1 MRKDSMAKADTDTFI
16 KGGKIFSSRGGGGGK
31 VSKIF
36 KACV

>member
-16 KGGKIFSSRGGGGGK
+16 KGGKIFSPRGGGGK